1 MSKAKGFLN
10 IVEGEDKGNL
20 NQHQNWVADC
30 FARFL
35 IGDSSVAL
43 KQLEK
48 LKGTVPTPQGLSKDP
63 EAYNKTF
70 SELYK
75 SFLSTI
81 KKLEK

>member
-1 MSKAKGFLN
+1 MSKAKTFLRD
-10 IVEGEDKGNL
+10 IKEEEGNL

-35 IGDSSVAL
+35 IGDPSVAI

-48 LKGTVPTPQGLSKDP
+48 LKGTVPTPKGLEKDP

-70 SELYK
+70 AELYK
-75 SFLSTI
+75 SFLATI

>member
-1 MSKAKGFLN
+1 MSKAKGFLD
-10 IVEGEDKGNL
+10 IVEDDKGN
-20 NQHQNWVADC
+20 QQNLVADC

-35 IGDSSVAL
+35 IGDPSVAI

-48 LKGTVPTPQGLSKDP
+48 LKGAVTTPKGLSKDP

-70 SELYK
+70 SDLYK